1 MTTTEQELSADS
13 TGASRCDAAAGKRI
27 AEGKS
32 FFRKRF
38 WRGVV
43 SAIVGGA
50 FWGFS
55 GTCAQYLYQHYEID
69 PLFITWVRMLG
80 SGVLFLLLLA
90 LTQRDRLRAIAA
102 DKTTIGKL
110 TLFGIAGLFLCQF
123 TYTTSVNATNA
134 GTATVLQSLNTV
146 FIVAITCVALRRA
159 PRAME
164 LGGLALAL
172 VATWLIATQG
182 NPTALMIPPAGLA
195 WGLINALSCTFYIM
209 YPKQLFARWG
219 SLPVTGVGMFIGGV
233 AAVIVWALGG
243 LWGVPPVVPALG
255 FDGVLVLAGIV
266 VVGTLAAF
274 GLYLHGVSIVG
285 SVKGGLLG
293 TTEPA
298 SAMMFAALWLGTMFT
313 WADWLGLVL
322 MVAMIFLVTLSGS
335 NEGSESEESAM

>member
-1 MTTTEQELSADS
+1 MSGDV
-13 TGASRCDAAAGKRI
+13 TGGGIARGAAV
-27 AEGKS
+27 
-32 FFRKRF
+32 FRRRF

-43 SAIVGGA
+43 AALVGGA
-50 FWGFS
+50 MWGFS

-80 SGVLFLLLLA
+80 SGILFLILLA
-90 LTQRDRLRAIAA
+90 FTQR
-102 DKTTIGKL
+102 GKL
-110 TLFGIAGLFLCQF
+110 RSIAGDRRELGRLALFGIAGLFLCQF

-146 FIVAITCVALRRA
+146 FILAATCLMMRRA

-164 LGGLALAL
+164 LGGLAFAL
-172 VATWLIATQG
+172 VATWLIATKG
-182 NPTALMIPPAGLA
+182 NLTALMIPPAGLA
-195 WGLINALSCTFYIM
+195 WGLINAASCTFYIM
-209 YPKQLFARWG
+209 YPKHLFARWG
-219 SLPVTGVGMFIGGV
+219 SLPVTGIGMLIGGI
-233 AAVIVWALGG
+233 AAVAIWGLGG
-243 LWGVPPVVPALG
+243 LWGAAPVVPELG
-255 FDGVLVLAGIV
+255 LDGVLVLAAIV

-298 SAMMFAALWLGTMFT
+298 SAMVFAALWLGTMFT
-313 WADWLGLVL
+313 WADWIGLVL

-335 NEGSESEESAM
+335 KEAGDR

>member
-1 MTTTEQELSADS
+1 MSGDV
-13 TGASRCDAAAGKRI
+13 TGSGIARGAAV
-27 AEGKS
+27 
-32 FFRKRF
+32 FRRRF

-43 SAIVGGA
+43 AALVGGA
-50 FWGFS
+50 MWGFS

-80 SGVLFLLLLA
+80 SGILFLILLA
-90 LTQRDRLRAIAA
+90 FTQRGKLRAIAGDRRELGRLA
-102 DKTTIGKL
+102 
-110 TLFGIAGLFLCQF
+110 LFGIAGLFLCQF

-146 FIVAITCVALRRA
+146 FILAATCLILRRA

-172 VATWLIATQG
+172 VATWLIATKG
-182 NPTALMIPPAGLA
+182 NLTALMIPPAGLA
-195 WGLINALSCTFYIM
+195 WGLINAASCTFYIM
-209 YPKQLFARWG
+209 YPKHLFARWG
-219 SLPVTGVGMFIGGV
+219 SLPVTGIGMLIGGI
-233 AAVIVWALGG
+233 AAVAIWGLGG
-243 LWGVPPVVPALG
+243 LWGAAPVVPQLG
-255 FDGVLVLAGIV
+255 LDGVLVLAAIV

-298 SAMMFAALWLGTMFT
+298 SAMVFAALWLGTMFT
-313 WADWLGLVL
+313 WADWIGLVL

-335 NEGSESEESAM
+335 KEAGDR

>member
-1 MTTTEQELSADS
+1 MSGDV
-13 TGASRCDAAAGKRI
+13 TGSGIARGAAV
-27 AEGKS
+27 
-32 FFRKRF
+32 FRRRF

-43 SAIVGGA
+43 AALVGGA
-50 FWGFS
+50 MWGFS

-80 SGVLFLLLLA
+80 SGILFLILLA
-90 LTQRDRLRAIAA
+90 FTQRGKLRAIAGDRRELGRLA
-102 DKTTIGKL
+102 
-110 TLFGIAGLFLCQF
+110 LFGILGLFLCQF

-146 FIVAITCVALRRA
+146 FILAATCLMMRRA

-164 LGGLALAL
+164 IGGLALAL
-172 VATWLIATQG
+172 VATWLIATKG
-182 NPTALMIPPAGLA
+182 NLTALMIPPAGLA
-195 WGLINALSCTFYIM
+195 WGLINAASCTFYIM
-209 YPKQLFARWG
+209 YPKHLFARWG
-219 SLPVTGVGMFIGGV
+219 SLPVTSIGMLIGGI
-233 AAVIVWALGG
+233 AAVAIWGLGG
-243 LWGVPPVVPALG
+243 LWGAAPVVPELG
-255 FDGVLVLAGIV
+255 LDGVLVLAAIV

-298 SAMMFAALWLGTMFT
+298 SAMVFAALWLGTMFT
-313 WADWLGLVL
+313 WADWIGLVL

-335 NEGSESEESAM
+335 KEAGDR

>member
-1 MTTTEQELSADS
+1 MSGDV
-13 TGASRCDAAAGKRI
+13 TGSGIARGAAV
-27 AEGKS
+27 
-32 FFRKRF
+32 FRRRF

-43 SAIVGGA
+43 AALIGGA
-50 FWGFS
+50 MWGFS

-80 SGVLFLLLLA
+80 SGILFLILLA
-90 LTQRDRLRAIAA
+90 FTQRGKLRAIAGDRRELGRLA
-102 DKTTIGKL
+102 
-110 TLFGIAGLFLCQF
+110 LFGIAGLFLCQF

-146 FIVAITCVALRRA
+146 FILAATCLMMRRA

-172 VATWLIATQG
+172 VATWLIATKG
-182 NPTALMIPPAGLA
+182 NLTALMIPPAGLA
-195 WGLINALSCTFYIM
+195 WGLINAASCTFYIM
-209 YPKQLFARWG
+209 YPKHLFARWG
-219 SLPVTGVGMFIGGV
+219 SLPVTGIGMLIGGI
-233 AAVIVWALGG
+233 AAVAIWGLGG
-243 LWGVPPVVPALG
+243 LWGAAPVVPQLG
-255 FDGVLVLAGIV
+255 LDGVLVLAAIV

-298 SAMMFAALWLGTMFT
+298 SAMVFAALWLGTMFT
-313 WADWLGLVL
+313 WADWIGLVL
-322 MVAMIFLVTLSGS
+322 MMAMIFLVTLSGS
-335 NEGSESEESAM
+335 KEAGDR

>member
-1 MTTTEQELSADS
+1 MSGDV
-13 TGASRCDAAAGKRI
+13 TGSGIARGAAV
-27 AEGKS
+27 
-32 FFRKRF
+32 FRRRF
-38 WRGVV
+38 WRGVI
-43 SAIVGGA
+43 AALVGGA
-50 FWGFS
+50 MWGFS

-80 SGVLFLLLLA
+80 SGILFLILLA
-90 LTQRDRLRAIAA
+90 FTQRAKLRALAGDRWELGRLA
-102 DKTTIGKL
+102 
-110 TLFGIAGLFLCQF
+110 LFGIAGLFLCQF

-146 FIVAITCVALRRA
+146 FILAATCLIMRRA

-172 VATWLIATQG
+172 VATWLIATKG
-182 NPTALMIPPAGLA
+182 NLTALMIPPAGLA
-195 WGLINALSCTFYIM
+195 WGLINAASCTFYIM
-209 YPKQLFARWG
+209 YPKHLFARWG
-219 SLPVTGVGMFIGGV
+219 SLPVTGIGMLIGGI
-233 AAVIVWALGG
+233 AAVAIWGLGG
-243 LWGVPPVVPALG
+243 LWGAAPVVPQLG
-255 FDGVLVLAGIV
+255 FDGVLVLAAIV

-298 SAMMFAALWLGTMFT
+298 SAMVFAALWLGTMFT
-313 WADWLGLVL
+313 WADWIGLVL

-335 NEGSESEESAM
+335 KEAGDR

>member
-1 MTTTEQELSADS
+1 MSGDV
-13 TGASRCDAAAGKRI
+13 TGSGVARGAAV
-27 AEGKS
+27 
-32 FFRKRF
+32 FRRRF

-43 SAIVGGA
+43 AALVGGA
-50 FWGFS
+50 MWGFS

-80 SGVLFLLLLA
+80 SGILFLILLA
-90 LTQRDRLRAIAA
+90 FTQRGKLRAIAGDRRELGRLA
-102 DKTTIGKL
+102 
-110 TLFGIAGLFLCQF
+110 LFGIAGLFLCQF

-146 FIVAITCVALRRA
+146 FILAATCLIMRRA

-172 VATWLIATQG
+172 VATWLIATKG
-182 NPTALMIPPAGLA
+182 NLTALMIPPAGLA
-195 WGLINALSCTFYIM
+195 WGLINAASCTFYIM
-209 YPKQLFARWG
+209 YPKHLFARWG
-219 SLPVTGVGMFIGGV
+219 SLPVTGIGMLIGGI
-233 AAVIVWALGG
+233 AAVAIWGLGG
-243 LWGVPPVVPALG
+243 LWGAAPVVPQLG
-255 FDGVLVLAGIV
+255 LDGVLVLAAIV

-298 SAMMFAALWLGTMFT
+298 SAMVFAALWLGTMFT
-313 WADWLGLVL
+313 WADWIGLVL
-322 MVAMIFLVTLSGS
+322 MMAMIFLVTLSGS
-335 NEGSESEESAM
+335 KEAGDR

>member
-1 MTTTEQELSADS
+1 MTRS
-13 TGASRCDAAAGKRI
+13 GI
-27 AEGKS
+27 ARGVAV
-32 FFRKRF
+32 FRRRF

-43 SAIVGGA
+43 AALVGGA
-50 FWGFS
+50 MWGFS

-80 SGVLFLLLLA
+80 SGILFLILLA
-90 LTQRDRLRAIAA
+90 FTQRAKLRAIAGDRRELGRLA
-102 DKTTIGKL
+102 
-110 TLFGIAGLFLCQF
+110 LFGIAGLFLCQF

-146 FIVAITCVALRRA
+146 FILAATCLMMRRA

-172 VATWLIATQG
+172 VATWLIATKG
-182 NPTALMIPPAGLA
+182 NLTALMIPPAGLA
-195 WGLINALSCTFYIM
+195 WGLINAASCTFYIM
-209 YPKQLFARWG
+209 YPKHLFAQWG
-219 SLPVTGVGMFIGGV
+219 SLPVTGIGMLIGGI
-233 AAVIVWALGG
+233 AAVAIWGLGG
-243 LWGVPPVVPALG
+243 LWGAPLVVPQLG
-255 FDGVLVLAGIV
+255 LDGVLVLAAIV

-298 SAMMFAALWLGTMFT
+298 SAMVFAALWLGTMFT
-313 WADWLGLVL
+313 WADWIGLVL

-335 NEGSESEESAM
+335 KEAGDR

>member
-1 MTTTEQELSADS
+1 MSGDV
-13 TGASRCDAAAGKRI
+13 TGSGIARGAAV
-27 AEGKS
+27 
-32 FFRKRF
+32 FRRRF

-43 SAIVGGA
+43 AALVGGA
-50 FWGFS
+50 MWGFS

-80 SGVLFLLLLA
+80 SGILFLILLA
-90 LTQRDRLRAIAA
+90 FTQRRKLRAIAGDRRELGRLA
-102 DKTTIGKL
+102 
-110 TLFGIAGLFLCQF
+110 LFGIAGLFLCQF

-146 FIVAITCVALRRA
+146 FILAVTCLMMRRA

-172 VATWLIATQG
+172 VATWLIATKG
-182 NPTALMIPPAGLA
+182 NLTALMIPPAGLA
-195 WGLINALSCTFYIM
+195 WGLINAASCTFYIM
-209 YPKQLFARWG
+209 YPKHLFARWG
-219 SLPVTGVGMFIGGV
+219 SLPVTGIGMLIGGIV
-233 AAVIVWALGG
+233 AVAIWGLGG
-243 LWGVPPVVPALG
+243 LWGAAPVVPELG
-255 FDGVLVLAGIV
+255 FDGVLVLAAIV

-298 SAMMFAALWLGTMFT
+298 SAMVFAALWLGTMFT
-313 WADWLGLVL
+313 WADWIGLVL
-322 MVAMIFLVTLSGS
+322 MMAMIFLVTLSGS
-335 NEGSESEESAM
+335 KEAGDR

>member
-1 MTTTEQELSADS
+1 MSGDV
-13 TGASRCDAAAGKRI
+13 TGSGIARGAAV
-27 AEGKS
+27 
-32 FFRKRF
+32 FRRRF

-43 SAIVGGA
+43 AALIGGA
-50 FWGFS
+50 MWGFS

-80 SGVLFLLLLA
+80 SGILFLILLA
-90 LTQRDRLRAIAA
+90 FTQRGKLRAIAGDRRELGRLA
-102 DKTTIGKL
+102 
-110 TLFGIAGLFLCQF
+110 LFGIAGLFLCQF

-146 FIVAITCVALRRA
+146 FILAATCLMMRRA

-172 VATWLIATQG
+172 VATWLIATKG
-182 NPTALMIPPAGLA
+182 NLTALMIPPAGLA
-195 WGLINALSCTFYIM
+195 WGLINAASCTFYIM
-209 YPKQLFARWG
+209 YPKHLFARWG
-219 SLPVTGVGMFIGGV
+219 SLPVTGIGMLIGGI
-233 AAVIVWALGG
+233 AAVAIWGLGG
-243 LWGVPPVVPALG
+243 LWGAAPVVPQLG
-255 FDGVLVLAGIV
+255 LDGVLVLAAIV

-298 SAMMFAALWLGTMFT
+298 SAMVFAALWLGTMFT
-313 WADWLGLVL
+313 WADWIGLVL

-335 NEGSESEESAM
+335 KEAGDR

>member
-1 MTTTEQELSADS
+1 MSGDV
-13 TGASRCDAAAGKRI
+13 TGSGIARGAAV
-27 AEGKS
+27 
-32 FFRKRF
+32 FRRRF

-43 SAIVGGA
+43 AALIGGA
-50 FWGFS
+50 MWGFS

-80 SGVLFLLLLA
+80 SGILFLILLA
-90 LTQRDRLRAIAA
+90 FTQRGKLRAIAGDNRELGRLA
-102 DKTTIGKL
+102 
-110 TLFGIAGLFLCQF
+110 LFGIAGLFLCQF

-146 FIVAITCVALRRA
+146 FILAATCLMMRRA
-159 PRAME
+159 PRVME

-172 VATWLIATQG
+172 VATWLIATKG
-182 NPTALMIPPAGLA
+182 NLTALMIPPAGLA
-195 WGLINALSCTFYIM
+195 WGLINAASCTFYIM
-209 YPKQLFARWG
+209 YPKHLFARWD
-219 SLPVTGVGMFIGGV
+219 SLPVTGIGMLIGGI
-233 AAVIVWALGG
+233 AAVAIWGLGG
-243 LWGVPPVVPALG
+243 LWGAAPVVPQLG
-255 FDGVLVLAGIV
+255 LDGVLVLAAIV

-298 SAMMFAALWLGTMFT
+298 SAMVFAALWLGTMFT
-313 WADWLGLVL
+313 WADWIGLVL

-335 NEGSESEESAM
+335 KEAGDR

>member
-1 MTTTEQELSADS
+1 MSGDV
-13 TGASRCDAAAGKRI
+13 TGGGIARGAAV
-27 AEGKS
+27 
-32 FFRKRF
+32 FRRRF

-43 SAIVGGA
+43 AALVGGA
-50 FWGFS
+50 MWGFS

-80 SGVLFLLLLA
+80 SGILFLILLA
-90 LTQRDRLRAIAA
+90 FTQRGKLRAIAGDRRELGRLA
-102 DKTTIGKL
+102 
-110 TLFGIAGLFLCQF
+110 LFGIAGLFLCQF

-146 FIVAITCVALRRA
+146 FILAATCLIMRRA

-164 LGGLALAL
+164 FGGLALAL
-172 VATWLIATQG
+172 VATWLIATKG
-182 NPTALMIPPAGLA
+182 NLTALMIPPAGLA
-195 WGLINALSCTFYIM
+195 WGLINAASCTFYIM
-209 YPKQLFARWG
+209 YPKHLFARWG
-219 SLPVTGVGMFIGGV
+219 SLPVTGIGMLIGGI
-233 AAVIVWALGG
+233 AAVVIWGLGG
-243 LWGVPPVVPALG
+243 LWGAAPVVPQLG
-255 FDGVLVLAGIV
+255 LDGVLVLAAIV

-298 SAMMFAALWLGTMFT
+298 SAMVFAALWLGTMFT
-313 WADWLGLVL
+313 WADWIGLVL

-335 NEGSESEESAM
+335 KEAGDR

>member
-1 MTTTEQELSADS
+1 MSGDV
-13 TGASRCDAAAGKRI
+13 TGSGIARGAAV
-27 AEGKS
+27 
-32 FFRKRF
+32 FRRRF

-43 SAIVGGA
+43 AALIGGA
-50 FWGFS
+50 MWGFS

-80 SGVLFLLLLA
+80 SGILFLILLA
-90 LTQRDRLRAIAA
+90 FTQRGKLRAIAGDRWELGRLA
-102 DKTTIGKL
+102 
-110 TLFGIAGLFLCQF
+110 LFGIAGLFLCQF

-146 FIVAITCVALRRA
+146 FILAATCLMMRRA

-172 VATWLIATQG
+172 VATWLIATKG
-182 NPTALMIPPAGLA
+182 NLTALMIPPAGLA
-195 WGLINALSCTFYIM
+195 WGLINAASCTFYIM
-209 YPKQLFARWG
+209 YPKHLFARWG
-219 SLPVTGVGMFIGGV
+219 SLPVTGIGMLIGGIV
-233 AAVIVWALGG
+233 AVAIWGLGG
-243 LWGVPPVVPALG
+243 LWGAAPVVPELG
-255 FDGVLVLAGIV
+255 LDGVLVLAAIV

-298 SAMMFAALWLGTMFT
+298 SAMVFAALWLGTMFT
-313 WADWLGLVL
+313 WADWIGLVL

-335 NEGSESEESAM
+335 KEAGDR

>member
-1 MTTTEQELSADS
+1 MSGDV
-13 TGASRCDAAAGKRI
+13 TGSGIARGAAV
-27 AEGKS
+27 
-32 FFRKRF
+32 FRRRF

-43 SAIVGGA
+43 AALIGGA
-50 FWGFS
+50 MWGFS

-80 SGVLFLLLLA
+80 SGILFLILLA
-90 LTQRDRLRAIAA
+90 STQRGKLRAIAGDRRELGRLA
-102 DKTTIGKL
+102 
-110 TLFGIAGLFLCQF
+110 LFGIAGLFLCQF

-146 FIVAITCVALRRA
+146 FILAAICLMMRRA

-172 VATWLIATQG
+172 IATWLIATKG
-182 NPTALMIPPAGLA
+182 NLTALMIPPAGLA
-195 WGLINALSCTFYIM
+195 WGLINAASCTFYIM
-209 YPKQLFARWG
+209 YPKHLFARWG
-219 SLPVTGVGMFIGGV
+219 SLPVTGIGMLIGGI
-233 AAVIVWALGG
+233 AAVAIWGLGG
-243 LWGVPPVVPALG
+243 LWGAAPVVPELG
-255 FDGVLVLAGIV
+255 LDGVLVLAAIV
-266 VVGTLAAF
+266 VIGTLAAF

-298 SAMMFAALWLGTMFT
+298 SAMVFAALWLGTMFT
-313 WADWLGLVL
+313 WADWIGLVL

-335 NEGSESEESAM
+335 KEAGDR

>member
-1 MTTTEQELSADS
+1 MTRSGIAR
-13 TGASRCDAAAGKRI
+13 GAAV
-27 AEGKS
+27 
-32 FFRKRF
+32 FRRRF

-43 SAIVGGA
+43 AALVGGA
-50 FWGFS
+50 MWGFS

-80 SGVLFLLLLA
+80 SGILFLILLA
-90 LTQRDRLRAIAA
+90 FTQRAKLRAIAGDRRELGRLA
-102 DKTTIGKL
+102 
-110 TLFGIAGLFLCQF
+110 LFGIAGLFLCQF

-146 FIVAITCVALRRA
+146 FILAATCLMMPRA

-172 VATWLIATQG
+172 VATWLIATKG
-182 NPTALMIPPAGLA
+182 NLTALMIPPAGLA
-195 WGLINALSCTFYIM
+195 WGLINAASCTFYIM
-209 YPKQLFARWG
+209 YPKHLFARWG
-219 SLPVTGVGMFIGGV
+219 SLPVTGIGMLIGGI
-233 AAVIVWALGG
+233 AAVAIWGLGG
-243 LWGVPPVVPALG
+243 LWGAAPVVPQLG
-255 FDGVLVLAGIV
+255 LDGVLVLAAIV

-298 SAMMFAALWLGTMFT
+298 SAMVFAALWLGTMFT
-313 WADWLGLVL
+313 WADWIGLVL

-335 NEGSESEESAM
+335 KEAGDR

>member
-1 MTTTEQELSADS
+1 MSGDV
-13 TGASRCDAAAGKRI
+13 TGSGIARGAAV
-27 AEGKS
+27 
-32 FFRKRF
+32 FRRRF

-43 SAIVGGA
+43 AALVGGA
-50 FWGFS
+50 MWGFS

-80 SGVLFLLLLA
+80 SGILFLILLA
-90 LTQRDRLRAIAA
+90 FTQRGKLRAIAGDSRELGRLA
-102 DKTTIGKL
+102 
-110 TLFGIAGLFLCQF
+110 LFGIAGLFLCQF

-146 FIVAITCVALRRA
+146 FILAATCLIMRRA

-172 VATWLIATQG
+172 VATWLIATKG
-182 NPTALMIPPAGLA
+182 NLTALMIPPAGLA
-195 WGLINALSCTFYIM
+195 WGLINAASCTFYIM
-209 YPKQLFARWG
+209 YPKHLFARWG
-219 SLPVTGVGMFIGGV
+219 SLPVTGIGMLIGGI
-233 AAVIVWALGG
+233 AAVAIWGLGG
-243 LWGVPPVVPALG
+243 LWGAAPVVPQLG
-255 FDGVLVLAGIV
+255 LDGVLVLAAIV

-298 SAMMFAALWLGTMFT
+298 SAMVFAALWLGTMFT
-313 WADWLGLVL
+313 WADWIGLVL

-335 NEGSESEESAM
+335 KEAGDR

>member
-1 MTTTEQELSADS
+1 MSGDV
-13 TGASRCDAAAGKRI
+13 TGSGIARGAAV
-27 AEGKS
+27 
-32 FFRKRF
+32 FRRRF

-43 SAIVGGA
+43 AALVGGA
-50 FWGFS
+50 MWGFS

-80 SGVLFLLLLA
+80 SGILFLILLA
-90 LTQRDRLRAIAA
+90 FTQRGKLRAIAGDRRELGRLA
-102 DKTTIGKL
+102 
-110 TLFGIAGLFLCQF
+110 LFGIAGLFVCQF

-146 FIVAITCVALRRA
+146 FILAATCLIMRRA

-172 VATWLIATQG
+172 VATWLIATKG
-182 NPTALMIPPAGLA
+182 NLTALMIPPTGLA
-195 WGLINALSCTFYIM
+195 WGLINAASCTFYIM
-209 YPKQLFARWG
+209 YPKHLFARWG
-219 SLPVTGVGMFIGGV
+219 SLPVTGIGMLIGGI
-233 AAVIVWALGG
+233 AAVAIWGLGG
-243 LWGVPPVVPALG
+243 LWGAAPVVPELG
-255 FDGVLVLAGIV
+255 LDGVLVLAAIV

-298 SAMMFAALWLGTMFT
+298 SAMVFAALWLGTMFT
-313 WADWLGLVL
+313 WADWIGLVL
-322 MVAMIFLVTLSGS
+322 MVAMIFLVTHSGS
-335 NEGSESEESAM
+335 KEAGDR

>member
-1 MTTTEQELSADS
+1 MSRDA
-13 TGASRCDAAAGKRI
+13 TGNAIARGAAV
-27 AEGKS
+27 
-32 FFRKRF
+32 FRRRF
-38 WRGVV
+38 WRGVI
-43 SAIVGGA
+43 AALVGGA
-50 FWGFS
+50 MWGFS

-80 SGVLFLLLLA
+80 SGVLFLILLA
-90 LTQRDRLRAIAA
+90 CTQR
-102 DKTTIGKL
+102 GKL
-110 TLFGIAGLFLCQF
+110 QGIAGDRKEIARLALFGIAGLFLCQF

-146 FIVAITCVALRRA
+146 FILAATCILMRRG

-172 VATWLIATQG
+172 VATWLIATKG

-195 WGLINALSCTFYIM
+195 WGLINAASCTFYIM

-219 SLPVTGVGMFIGGV
+219 SLPVTGIGMFIGGI
-233 AAVIVWALGG
+233 AAFVIWACGG
-243 LWGVPPVVPALG
+243 MWGAAPVVPQLQL
-255 FDGVLVLAGIV
+255 DGILVMAAIV
-266 VVGTLAAF
+266 VIGTLAAF

-298 SAMMFAALWLGTMFT
+298 SAMVFAALWLGTMFS

-322 MVAMIFLVTLSGS
+322 MVAMIFLVTLSGAK
-335 NEGSESEESAM
+335 EQE

>member
-1 MTTTEQELSADS
+1 MSENHAT
-13 TGASRCDAAAGKRI
+13 DAI
-27 AEGKS
+27 AQGTS
-32 FFRKRF
+32 FFRRRF
-38 WRGVV
+38 WQGVIA
-43 SAIVGGA
+43 AIVGGA

-55 GTCAQYLYQHYEID
+55 GTCAQYLYQHYAID

-80 SGVLFLLLLA
+80 SGVLFLLLLVA
-90 LTQRDRLRAIAA
+90 TQRQKMRELAA
-102 DKTTIGKL
+102 DRTSL
-110 TLFGIAGLFLCQF
+110 WQLALFGVAGLFLCQF
-123 TYTTSVNATNA
+123 TYTSSVNATNA

-146 FIVAITCVALRRA
+146 FILAITCVMMRRG

-164 LGGLALAL
+164 VGGLFLALA
-172 VATWLIATQG
+172 ATWLIATQG
-182 NPTALMIPPAGLA
+182 SFEALVIPAAGLA

-209 YPKQLFARWG
+209 YPKKLFAKWG
-219 SLPVTGVGMFIGGV
+219 SLPVTGVGMFIGGI
-233 AAVIVWALGG
+233 AAVAIWLAGG
-243 LWGVPPVVPALG
+243 LWGAPPVVPQLG
-255 FDGVLVLAGIV
+255 LDGILVLAGIV

-298 SAMMFAALWLGTMFT
+298 SAMIFAALWLGTMFT

-335 NEGSESEESAM
+335 KEAASK

>member
-1 MTTTEQELSADS
+1 MTGSGIAR
-13 TGASRCDAAAGKRI
+13 GAAI
-27 AEGKS
+27 
-32 FFRKRF
+32 FRRRF

-43 SAIVGGA
+43 AALIGGA
-50 FWGFS
+50 MWGFS

-80 SGVLFLLLLA
+80 SGILFLILLA
-90 LTQRDRLRAIAA
+90 STQRGKLRAIAGDNRELGRLA
-102 DKTTIGKL
+102 
-110 TLFGIAGLFLCQF
+110 LFGIAGLFLCQF

-146 FIVAITCVALRRA
+146 FILAATCLMMRRA

-172 VATWLIATQG
+172 VATWLIATKG
-182 NPTALMIPPAGLA
+182 NLTALMIPPAGLA
-195 WGLINALSCTFYIM
+195 WGLINAASCTFYIM
-209 YPKQLFARWG
+209 YPKHLFARWG
-219 SLPVTGVGMFIGGV
+219 SLPVTGIGMLIGGI
-233 AAVIVWALGG
+233 AAVAIWGLGG
-243 LWGVPPVVPALG
+243 LWGAPPVVPQLG
-255 FDGVLVLAGIV
+255 LDGVLVLAAIV

-298 SAMMFAALWLGTMFT
+298 SAMVFAALWLGTMFT
-313 WADWLGLVL
+313 WADWIGLVL
-322 MVAMIFLVTLSGS
+322 MMAMIFLVTLSGS
-335 NEGSESEESAM
+335 KEAGDR

>member
-1 MTTTEQELSADS
+1 MRRDA
-13 TGASRCDAAAGKRI
+13 TGNSIARGAAV
-27 AEGKS
+27 
-32 FFRKRF
+32 FRRRF
-38 WRGVV
+38 WRGVI
-43 SAIVGGA
+43 AALVGGA
-50 FWGFS
+50 MWGFS

-80 SGVLFLLLLA
+80 SGVLFLILLA
-90 LTQRDRLRAIAA
+90 CTQR
-102 DKTTIGKL
+102 GKL
-110 TLFGIAGLFLCQF
+110 QGIVSDRKEIARLALFGIAGLFLCQF

-146 FIVAITCVALRRA
+146 FILAATCILMRRG

-172 VATWLIATQG
+172 VATWLIATKG

-195 WGLINALSCTFYIM
+195 WGLINAASCTFYIM

-219 SLPVTGVGMFIGGV
+219 SLPVTGIGMFIGGI
-233 AAVIVWALGG
+233 AALVIWACGG
-243 LWGVPPVVPALG
+243 LWGAAPVVPQLQL
-255 FDGVLVLAGIV
+255 DGILVMAAIV
-266 VVGTLAAF
+266 VIGTLAAF

-298 SAMMFAALWLGTMFT
+298 SAMVFAALWLGTMFS

-322 MVAMIFLVTLSGS
+322 MVAMIFLVTLSGAK
-335 NEGSESEESAM
+335 EQE

>member
-1 MTTTEQELSADS
+1 MSGDV
-13 TGASRCDAAAGKRI
+13 TGSGIARGAAV
-27 AEGKS
+27 
-32 FFRKRF
+32 FRRRF

-43 SAIVGGA
+43 AALVGGA
-50 FWGFS
+50 MWGFS

-80 SGVLFLLLLA
+80 SGILFLILLA
-90 LTQRDRLRAIAA
+90 FTQRGKLRAIAGDNRELGRLA
-102 DKTTIGKL
+102 
-110 TLFGIAGLFLCQF
+110 LFGIAGLFLCQF

-146 FIVAITCVALRRA
+146 FILAATCLIMRRA

-172 VATWLIATQG
+172 VATWLIATKG
-182 NPTALMIPPAGLA
+182 NLTALMIPPAGLA
-195 WGLINALSCTFYIM
+195 WGLINAASCTFYIM
-209 YPKQLFARWG
+209 YPKHLFARWG
-219 SLPVTGVGMFIGGV
+219 SLPVTGIGMLIGGI
-233 AAVIVWALGG
+233 AAVAIWGLGG
-243 LWGVPPVVPALG
+243 LWGAAPVVPQLG
-255 FDGVLVLAGIV
+255 LDGVLVLAAIV

-298 SAMMFAALWLGTMFT
+298 SAMVFAALWLGTMFT
-313 WADWLGLVL
+313 WADWIGLVL

-335 NEGSESEESAM
+335 KEAGDR

>member
-1 MTTTEQELSADS
+1 MSGDV
-13 TGASRCDAAAGKRI
+13 TGGGIARGAAI
-27 AEGKS
+27 
-32 FFRKRF
+32 FRRRF

-43 SAIVGGA
+43 AALIGGA
-50 FWGFS
+50 MWGFS

-80 SGVLFLLLLA
+80 SGILFLILLA
-90 LTQRDRLRAIAA
+90 STQRGKLRAIAGDRRELGRLA
-102 DKTTIGKL
+102 
-110 TLFGIAGLFLCQF
+110 LFGIAGLFLCQF

-146 FIVAITCVALRRA
+146 FILAATCLMMRRA

-172 VATWLIATQG
+172 VATWLIATKG
-182 NPTALMIPPAGLA
+182 NLTALMIPPAGLA
-195 WGLINALSCTFYIM
+195 WGLINAASCTFYIM
-209 YPKQLFARWG
+209 YPKHLFARWG
-219 SLPVTGVGMFIGGV
+219 SLPVTGIGMLIGGI
-233 AAVIVWALGG
+233 AAVAIWGLGG
-243 LWGVPPVVPALG
+243 LWGAPPVVPQLG
-255 FDGVLVLAGIV
+255 LDGVLVLATIV

-298 SAMMFAALWLGTMFT
+298 SAMVFAALWLGTMFT
-313 WADWLGLVL
+313 WADWIGLVL

-335 NEGSESEESAM
+335 KEAGDR

>member
-1 MTTTEQELSADS
+1 MNGDA
-13 TGASRCDAAAGKRI
+13 TGNGIARGAAV
-27 AEGKS
+27 
-32 FFRKRF
+32 FRRRF

-43 SAIVGGA
+43 AALVGGA
-50 FWGFS
+50 MWGFS

-80 SGVLFLLLLA
+80 SGILFLILLA
-90 LTQRDRLRAIAA
+90 STQRGKLRAIAGDRRELGRLA
-102 DKTTIGKL
+102 
-110 TLFGIAGLFLCQF
+110 LFGIAGLFLCQF

-146 FIVAITCVALRRA
+146 FILAATCLMMRRA

-172 VATWLIATQG
+172 VATWLIATKG
-182 NPTALMIPPAGLA
+182 NLTALMIPPAGLA
-195 WGLINALSCTFYIM
+195 WGLINAASCTFYIM
-209 YPKQLFARWG
+209 YPKHLFARWG
-219 SLPVTGVGMFIGGV
+219 SLPVTGIGMLIGGI
-233 AAVIVWALGG
+233 AAVAIWGLGG
-243 LWGVPPVVPALG
+243 LWGAPPVVPQLG
-255 FDGVLVLAGIV
+255 LDGVLVLAAIV

-298 SAMMFAALWLGTMFT
+298 SAMVFAALWLGTMFT
-313 WADWLGLVL
+313 WADWIGLVL
-322 MVAMIFLVTLSGS
+322 MMAMIFLVTLSGS
-335 NEGSESEESAM
+335 KEAGDR

>member
-1 MTTTEQELSADS
+1 MSGDV
-13 TGASRCDAAAGKRI
+13 TGSGIARGAAV
-27 AEGKS
+27 
-32 FFRKRF
+32 FRRRF

-43 SAIVGGA
+43 AALVGGA
-50 FWGFS
+50 MWGFS

-80 SGVLFLLLLA
+80 SGILFLILLA
-90 LTQRDRLRAIAA
+90 FTQRGKLRAIAA
-102 DKTTIGKL
+102 DRRELGRL
-110 TLFGIAGLFLCQF
+110 ALFGIAGLFVCQF

-134 GTATVLQSLNTV
+134 GTATVLQSLTV
-146 FIVAITCVALRRA
+146 FILAATCLIMRRA

-172 VATWLIATQG
+172 VATWLIATKG
-182 NPTALMIPPAGLA
+182 NLTALMIPPAGLA
-195 WGLINALSCTFYIM
+195 WGLINAASCTFYIM
-209 YPKQLFARWG
+209 YPKHLFARWG
-219 SLPVTGVGMFIGGV
+219 SLPVTGIGMLIGGI
-233 AAVIVWALGG
+233 AAVAIWGLGG
-243 LWGVPPVVPALG
+243 LWGAAPVVPELG
-255 FDGVLVLAGIV
+255 LDGVLVLAAIV

-298 SAMMFAALWLGTMFT
+298 SAMVFAALWLGTMFT
-313 WADWLGLVL
+313 WADWIGLVL

-335 NEGSESEESAM
+335 KEAGDR

>member
-1 MTTTEQELSADS
+1 MSRDA
-13 TGASRCDAAAGKRI
+13 TGNSIARGAAV
-27 AEGKS
+27 
-32 FFRKRF
+32 FRRRF
-38 WRGVV
+38 WRGVI
-43 SAIVGGA
+43 AALVGGA
-50 FWGFS
+50 MWGFS

-80 SGVLFLLLLA
+80 SGVLFLILLA
-90 LTQRDRLRAIAA
+90 CTQR
-102 DKTTIGKL
+102 GKL
-110 TLFGIAGLFLCQF
+110 QGIVGDRKEIARLALFGIAGLFLCQF

-146 FIVAITCVALRRA
+146 FILAATCILMRRS

-164 LGGLALAL
+164 IGGLALAL
-172 VATWLIATQG
+172 VATWLIATKG

-195 WGLINALSCTFYIM
+195 WGLINAASCTFYIM

-219 SLPVTGVGMFIGGV
+219 SLPVTGIGMFIGGI
-233 AAVIVWALGG
+233 AALVIWACGG
-243 LWGVPPVVPALG
+243 MWGAAPVVPQLQL
-255 FDGVLVLAGIV
+255 DGILVMAAIV
-266 VVGTLAAF
+266 VIGTLAAF

-298 SAMMFAALWLGTMFT
+298 SAMVFAALWLGTMFS

-322 MVAMIFLVTLSGS
+322 MVAMIFLVTLSGAK
-335 NEGSESEESAM
+335 EQE

>member
-1 MTTTEQELSADS
+1 MSGDV
-13 TGASRCDAAAGKRI
+13 TGGGIARGAAI
-27 AEGKS
+27 
-32 FFRKRF
+32 FRRRF

-43 SAIVGGA
+43 AALIGGA
-50 FWGFS
+50 MWGFS

-80 SGVLFLLLLA
+80 SGILFLILLA
-90 LTQRDRLRAIAA
+90 STQR
-102 DKTTIGKL
+102 GKL
-110 TLFGIAGLFLCQF
+110 RVIAGDRRELGRLALFGIAGLFLCQF

-146 FIVAITCVALRRA
+146 FILAATCLMMRRA

-172 VATWLIATQG
+172 VATWLIATKG
-182 NPTALMIPPAGLA
+182 NLTALMIPPAGLA
-195 WGLINALSCTFYIM
+195 WGLINAASCTFYIM
-209 YPKQLFARWG
+209 YPKHLFARWG
-219 SLPVTGVGMFIGGV
+219 SLPVTGIGMLIGGI
-233 AAVIVWALGG
+233 AAVAIWGLGG
-243 LWGVPPVVPALG
+243 LWGAAPVVPQLG
-255 FDGVLVLAGIV
+255 LDGVLVLVAIV

-298 SAMMFAALWLGTMFT
+298 SAMVFAALWLGTMFT
-313 WADWLGLVL
+313 WADWIGLVL

-335 NEGSESEESAM
+335 KEAGDR

>member
-1 MTTTEQELSADS
+1 MSGDV
-13 TGASRCDAAAGKRI
+13 TGSGIARGAAV
-27 AEGKS
+27 
-32 FFRKRF
+32 FRRRF

-43 SAIVGGA
+43 AALIGGA
-50 FWGFS
+50 MWGFS

-80 SGVLFLLLLA
+80 SGILFLILLA
-90 LTQRDRLRAIAA
+90 FTQRGKLRAIAGDRWELGRLA
-102 DKTTIGKL
+102 
-110 TLFGIAGLFLCQF
+110 LFGIAGLFLCQF

-146 FIVAITCVALRRA
+146 FILAATCLMMRRA

-172 VATWLIATQG
+172 VATWLIATKG
-182 NPTALMIPPAGLA
+182 NLTALMIPPAGLA
-195 WGLINALSCTFYIM
+195 WGLINAASCTFYIM
-209 YPKQLFARWG
+209 YPKHLFARWG
-219 SLPVTGVGMFIGGV
+219 SLPVTGIGMLIGGI
-233 AAVIVWALGG
+233 AAVAIWGLGG
-243 LWGVPPVVPALG
+243 LWGAVPVVPELG
-255 FDGVLVLAGIV
+255 LDGVLVLAAIV
-266 VVGTLAAF
+266 VIGTLAAF

-298 SAMMFAALWLGTMFT
+298 SAMVFAALWLGTMFT
-313 WADWLGLVL
+313 WADWIGLVL

-335 NEGSESEESAM
+335 KEAGDR

>member
-1 MTTTEQELSADS
+1 MNRDA
-13 TGASRCDAAAGKRI
+13 TGTSIARGAAV
-27 AEGKS
+27 
-32 FFRKRF
+32 FRRQF
-38 WRGVV
+38 WRGVI
-43 SAIVGGA
+43 AALVGGA
-50 FWGFS
+50 MWGFS

-80 SGVLFLLLLA
+80 SGVLFLILLA
-90 LTQRDRLRAIAA
+90 CTQR
-102 DKTTIGKL
+102 GKL
-110 TLFGIAGLFLCQF
+110 QGIIGDRKEIARLALFGIAGLFLCQF

-146 FIVAITCVALRRA
+146 FILAATCILMRRS

-164 LGGLALAL
+164 LGGLVLAL
-172 VATWLIATQG
+172 VATWLIATKG

-195 WGLINALSCTFYIM
+195 WGLINAASCTFYIM

-219 SLPVTGVGMFIGGV
+219 SLPVTGIGMFIGGI
-233 AAVIVWALGG
+233 AALVIWACGG
-243 LWGVPPVVPALG
+243 MWGAAPVVPQLQL
-255 FDGVLVLAGIV
+255 DGILVMVAIV
-266 VVGTLAAF
+266 VIGTLAAF

-298 SAMMFAALWLGTMFT
+298 SAMVFAALWLGTMFS

-322 MVAMIFLVTLSGS
+322 MVAMIFLVTLSGAK
-335 NEGSESEESAM
+335 EQE

>member
-1 MTTTEQELSADS
+1 MSGDV
-13 TGASRCDAAAGKRI
+13 TGSGIARGAAV
-27 AEGKS
+27 
-32 FFRKRF
+32 FRRRF

-43 SAIVGGA
+43 AAIIGGA
-50 FWGFS
+50 MWGFS

-80 SGVLFLLLLA
+80 SGILFLILLA
-90 LTQRDRLRAIAA
+90 FTQRGKLRAIAGDNRELGRLA
-102 DKTTIGKL
+102 
-110 TLFGIAGLFLCQF
+110 LFGIAGLFLCQF

-146 FIVAITCVALRRA
+146 FILAATCLMMRRA

-172 VATWLIATQG
+172 VATWLIATKG
-182 NPTALMIPPAGLA
+182 NLTALMIPPAGLA
-195 WGLINALSCTFYIM
+195 WGLINAASCTFYIM
-209 YPKQLFARWG
+209 YPKHLFARWG
-219 SLPVTGVGMFIGGV
+219 SLPVTGIGMLIGGI
-233 AAVIVWALGG
+233 AAVAIWGLGG
-243 LWGVPPVVPALG
+243 LWGAPPVVPQLG
-255 FDGVLVLAGIV
+255 LDGVLVLAAIV

-298 SAMMFAALWLGTMFT
+298 SAMVFAALWLGTMFT
-313 WADWLGLVL
+313 WADWIGLVL
-322 MVAMIFLVTLSGS
+322 MMAMIFLVTLSGS
-335 NEGSESEESAM
+335 KEAGDR

>member
-1 MTTTEQELSADS
+1 MSGDV
-13 TGASRCDAAAGKRI
+13 TGSGIARGAAV
-27 AEGKS
+27 
-32 FFRKRF
+32 FRRRF

-43 SAIVGGA
+43 AALVGGA
-50 FWGFS
+50 MWGFS

-80 SGVLFLLLLA
+80 SGILFLILLA
-90 LTQRDRLRAIAA
+90 FTLRGKLRAIAGDRRELGRLA
-102 DKTTIGKL
+102 
-110 TLFGIAGLFLCQF
+110 LFGIAGLFLCQF

-146 FIVAITCVALRRA
+146 FILAATCLIMRRA

-172 VATWLIATQG
+172 VATWLIATKG
-182 NPTALMIPPAGLA
+182 NLTALMIPPAGLA
-195 WGLINALSCTFYIM
+195 WGLINAASCTFYIM
-209 YPKQLFARWG
+209 YPKHLFARWG
-219 SLPVTGVGMFIGGV
+219 SLPVTGIGMLIGGI
-233 AAVIVWALGG
+233 AAVAIWGLGG
-243 LWGVPPVVPALG
+243 LWGAAPVVPQLG
-255 FDGVLVLAGIV
+255 LDGVLVLAAIV

-298 SAMMFAALWLGTMFT
+298 SAMVFAALWLGTMFT
-313 WADWLGLVL
+313 WADWIGLVL

-335 NEGSESEESAM
+335 KEAGDR

>member
-1 MTTTEQELSADS
+1 MSGDV
-13 TGASRCDAAAGKRI
+13 TGGGIARGAAI
-27 AEGKS
+27 
-32 FFRKRF
+32 FRRRF

-43 SAIVGGA
+43 AALIGGA
-50 FWGFS
+50 MWGFS

-80 SGVLFLLLLA
+80 SGILFLILLA
-90 LTQRDRLRAIAA
+90 FTQRGKLRAIAGDNRELGRLA
-102 DKTTIGKL
+102 
-110 TLFGIAGLFLCQF
+110 LFGIAGLFLCQF

-146 FIVAITCVALRRA
+146 FILAATCLMMRRA

-172 VATWLIATQG
+172 VATWLIATKG
-182 NPTALMIPPAGLA
+182 NLTALMIPPAGLA
-195 WGLINALSCTFYIM
+195 WGLINAVSCTFYIM
-209 YPKQLFARWG
+209 YPKHLFARWG
-219 SLPVTGVGMFIGGV
+219 SLPVTGIGMLIGGI
-233 AAVIVWALGG
+233 AAVAIWGLGG
-243 LWGVPPVVPALG
+243 LWGAAPVVPQLG
-255 FDGVLVLAGIV
+255 LDGVLVLAAIV

-298 SAMMFAALWLGTMFT
+298 SAMVFAALWLGTMFT
-313 WADWLGLVL
+313 WADWIGLVL

-335 NEGSESEESAM
+335 KEAGDR

>member
-1 MTTTEQELSADS
+1 MSGDV
-13 TGASRCDAAAGKRI
+13 TGSGIARGAAV
-27 AEGKS
+27 
-32 FFRKRF
+32 FRRRF

-43 SAIVGGA
+43 AALVGGA
-50 FWGFS
+50 MWGFS

-80 SGVLFLLLLA
+80 SGILFLILLA
-90 LTQRDRLRAIAA
+90 FTQRGKLRAIAGDRRELGRLA
-102 DKTTIGKL
+102 
-110 TLFGIAGLFLCQF
+110 LFGIAGLFLCQF

-146 FIVAITCVALRRA
+146 FILAATCLIMRRA

-172 VATWLIATQG
+172 VATWLIATKG
-182 NPTALMIPPAGLA
+182 NLTALMIPPAGLA
-195 WGLINALSCTFYIM
+195 WGLINAASCTFYIM
-209 YPKQLFARWG
+209 YPKHLFARWG
-219 SLPVTGVGMFIGGV
+219 SLPVTGIGMLIGGI
-233 AAVIVWALGG
+233 AAVAIWGLGG
-243 LWGVPPVVPALG
+243 LWGAAPVVPELG
-255 FDGVLVLAGIV
+255 LDGVLVLAAIV

-298 SAMMFAALWLGTMFT
+298 SAMVFAALWLGTMFT
-313 WADWLGLVL
+313 WADWIGLVL

-335 NEGSESEESAM
+335 KEVGDR

>member
-1 MTTTEQELSADS
+1 MTGSGIAR
-13 TGASRCDAAAGKRI
+13 GAAV
-27 AEGKS
+27 
-32 FFRKRF
+32 FRRRF

-43 SAIVGGA
+43 AALVGGA
-50 FWGFS
+50 MWGAS

-80 SGVLFLLLLA
+80 SGILFLILLA
-90 LTQRDRLRAIAA
+90 FTQRGKLRAIAGDRRELGRLA
-102 DKTTIGKL
+102 
-110 TLFGIAGLFLCQF
+110 LFGIAGLFVCQF

-146 FIVAITCVALRRA
+146 FILAATCLIMRRA

-172 VATWLIATQG
+172 VATWLIATKG
-182 NPTALMIPPAGLA
+182 NLTALMIPPAGLA
-195 WGLINALSCTFYIM
+195 WGLINAASCTFYIM
-209 YPKQLFARWG
+209 YPKHLFARWG
-219 SLPVTGVGMFIGGV
+219 SLPVTGIGMLIGGI
-233 AAVIVWALGG
+233 AAVAIWGLGG
-243 LWGVPPVVPALG
+243 LWGAAPVVPELG
-255 FDGVLVLAGIV
+255 LDGVLVLAAIV

-298 SAMMFAALWLGTMFT
+298 SAMVFAALWLGTMFT
-313 WADWLGLVL
+313 WADWIGLVL

-335 NEGSESEESAM
+335 KEAGDR